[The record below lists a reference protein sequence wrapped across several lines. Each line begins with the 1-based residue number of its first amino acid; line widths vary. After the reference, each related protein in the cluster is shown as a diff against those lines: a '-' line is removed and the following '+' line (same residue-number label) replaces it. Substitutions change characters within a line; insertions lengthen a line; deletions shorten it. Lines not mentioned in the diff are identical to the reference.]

1 MMLNPVGKP
10 SSQRRDQ
17 REELLSAA
25 APDPVA
31 AQAPPRMMTEG
42 ERGLAQLQETA
53 RVAAD
58 TERLG
63 MSILGQLADQ
73 RGQLEG
79 AIETRQEAQESLGVS
94 SRLIRQMHRRAVWM
108 KISLCAIL
116 LFLVIG
122 VFVIVYL
129 KWLAPEHHDQP
140 HGAPP
145 SMHGR
150 ALTEE
155 LSPPPPPPIV
165 GNPPPPPTT
174 VADTSRP
181 LGPGIIILIV
191 VGSLSVAAL
200 FVAIPRPLVQ
210 RTFTCLGVVL
220 LCLTTALVLFLMP
233 RDPLVVDTSELGK
246 LTDVGWTLRYTLV
259 SVVALFCL
267 IGAGATVALVLMDPI
282 KAPKV
287 PEPERVEAF
296 RLKS

>member
-1 MMLNPVGKP
+1 MMLNPVGKA

-25 APDPVA
+25 AVDPVA

-79 AIETRQEAQESLGVS
+79 AIETRQEAHESLTVS
-94 SRLIRQMHRRAVWM
+94 SRLIRQMHRRATWM
-108 KISLCAIL
+108 KISLCVIL
-116 LFLVIG
+116 LFLVVG
-122 VFVIVYL
+122 VFVIVYF
-129 KWLAPEHHDQP
+129 KWLAPPHHDQP

-145 SMHGR
+145 SMLGR
-150 ALTEE
+150 ALAEE
-155 LSPPPPPPIV
+155 VPPPPPPP
-165 GNPPPPPTT
+165 NDANS

-191 VGSLSVAAL
+191 VGSLSIAAL

-210 RTFTCLGVVL
+210 RTFTCFGVVL
-220 LCLTTALVLFLMP
+220 LCLTTSLVLFLMP
-233 RDPLVVDTSELGK
+233 RHSLVEDKAEEGK

-259 SVVALFCL
+259 SFVALFCL
-267 IGAGATVALVLMDPI
+267 VGAGASVGLVLMEPI